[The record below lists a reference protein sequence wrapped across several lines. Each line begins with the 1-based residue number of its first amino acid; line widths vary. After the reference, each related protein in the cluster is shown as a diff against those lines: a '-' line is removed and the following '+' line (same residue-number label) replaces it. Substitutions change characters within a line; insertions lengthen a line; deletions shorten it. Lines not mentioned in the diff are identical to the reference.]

1 MKIVLIG
8 ENISVHI
15 QKWIAAISEFKE
27 IDLHVI
33 TFNNGIIFPNVTY
46 HFLKK
51 FTGTKLDYFLNA
63 FIVRSYIKKI
73 KPDLLH
79 AHYASSYGFLADF
92 SGFHPYIIT
101 GWGADIFD
109 SPKNIIIKKII
120 IHAFKNADSLSVL
133 SEITKVEMNKLTD
146 KYVHLIPFGV
156 DINKFAPNKSGKSSD
171 VIKIGTIRTLA
182 EKYGVEYLIRAFS
195 ILSKKYNNIYLEIV
209 GDGPLKSYLEKLCI
223 ELGIEKNVKFYG
235 YINQNDS
242 FEEYINILSS
252 FDIFAILSI
261 LDSETFGVAAVEASS
276 CCIPVVATSVGG
288 LTEVIIPNKTGIIV
302 APKNVEETVI
312 ALNNLISD
320 KNLRLELGKNGRKNV
335 EENYNWSRN
344 IQQMIDLYKQ
354 TIDLYKK

>member
-182 EKYGVEYLIRAFS
+182 EKYGVEYIIESRSITDVKVVDEKKCFIFLI
-195 ILSKKYNNIYLEIV
+195 KH
-209 GDGPLKSYLEKLCI
+209 
-223 ELGIEKNVKFYG
+223 
-235 YINQNDS
+235 
-242 FEEYINILSS
+242 SS
-252 FDIFAILSI
+252 
-261 LDSETFGVAAVEASS
+261 
-276 CCIPVVATSVGG
+276 
-288 LTEVIIPNKTGIIV
+288 
-302 APKNVEETVI
+302 
-312 ALNNLISD
+312 
-320 KNLRLELGKNGRKNV
+320 
-335 EENYNWSRN
+335 
-344 IQQMIDLYKQ
+344 
-354 TIDLYKK
+354 